1 MKFTVYCT
9 NVCMTAHI
17 YISSTHEELLDDDE
31 ELDDEPLEELDDDE
45 EEEELMHLCTH
56 VCDDDA
62 FMYVFI

>member
-1 MKFTVYCT
+1 
-9 NVCMTAHI
+9 MTAHI

-45 EEEELMHLCTH
+45 EEDELMHLCTH
-56 VCDDDA
+56 ICDDDA